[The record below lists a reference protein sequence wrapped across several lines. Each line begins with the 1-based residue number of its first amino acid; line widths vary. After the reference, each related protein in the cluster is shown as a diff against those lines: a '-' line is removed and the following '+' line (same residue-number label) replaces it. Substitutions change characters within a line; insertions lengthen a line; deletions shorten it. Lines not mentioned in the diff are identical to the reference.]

1 MKARPEVPAVRLVK
15 GDNCGVYI
23 SAKSD
28 YALRAVITL
37 AAEGRAMTAEELA
50 RQQDLSVR
58 YLEAILAQ
66 LRRAAIVS
74 AQRGPHAGYRLQR
87 PPERLAAADVMRAV
101 DGPLAEVRGLRP
113 EATAYEGPAEHLQEL
128 WVAVRAGLRAVLEN
142 VTVAQLVSG
151 RLPRAVRRLVDDPDA
166 WQAR

>member
-1 MKARPEVPAVRLVK
+1 
-15 GDNCGVYI
+15 VYI

-28 YALRAVITL
+28 YALRAMITL

-50 RQQDLSVR
+50 RHEDLSLR

-74 AQRGPHAGYRLQR
+74 AQRGPQAGYRLQR
-87 PPERLAAADVMRAV
+87 SPDHLTAADVMRAV

-113 EATAYEGPAEHLQEL
+113 EAASYDGVAEHLQEL
-128 WVAVRAGLRAVLEN
+128 WVAVRASLRSVLEN

-151 RLPRAVRRLVDDPDA
+151 RLPRGVQRLVDDPDA
-166 WQAR
+166 WHAR

>member
-1 MKARPEVPAVRLVK
+1 
-15 GDNCGVYI
+15 VYI

-50 RQQDLSVR
+50 RHEDLSLR

-74 AQRGPHAGYRLQR
+74 AQRGPQAGYRLQR
-87 PPERLAAADVMRAV
+87 SPDRLAAADVMRAV

-113 EATAYEGPAEHLQEL
+113 EAASYEGAAEHLQEL
-128 WVAVRAGLRAVLEN
+128 WVAVRASLRSVLEN

-151 RLPRAVRRLVDDPDA
+151 RLPRAVQRLVDNPDA

>member
-1 MKARPEVPAVRLVK
+1 
-15 GDNCGVYI
+15 VYI

-37 AAEGRAMTAEELA
+37 AAEARAMTAEEMA

-66 LRRAAIVS
+66 LRRASIVS

-87 PPERLAAADVMRAV
+87 PPEQLAAADVMRAV

-113 EATAYEGPAEHLQEL
+113 EAASYQGSAEHLQDL
-128 WVAVRAGLRAVLEN
+128 WVAVRASLRAVLES

-151 RLPRAVRRLVDDPDA
+151 RLPRAVKRLVDDPDA
-166 WQAR
+166 WRAR